1 MTKQIRISIADDHP
15 MVIDGIKNM
24 LKGYKAATIIDTY
37 NDGAALMEGLKTSQ
51 PDILLLDIQMPEKS
65 GDELAPVIMKRYP
78 TIKILTLT
86 NFDSTL
92 HVQNMLR
99 HGVLGYLLKTTDKE
113 TLINAIETVYR
124 GEVFLQSEMSEK
136 LDHVGLRMKREV
148 STKSNLSPREM
159 EILQCIVNGDSSP
172 EIAEKL
178 FLSVRT
184 VDNYRVNILL
194 KLDVKNIATLVR
206 KALEM
211 GLVK

>member
-65 GDELAPVIMKRYP
+65 GDELAPVIMKKYP
-78 TIKILTLT
+78 EVKILTLT